1 MTLATKNTQWI
12 YVHKPEGPLG
22 FEHFRKQQAG
32 LPELAPG
39 QVMVKVRALSVD
51 PAQRMWMNMVTYRPM
66 LHTGEIMACYGV
78 GEIVASNA
86 QGFAVGDFVEGD
98 FGWQEY
104 AAMNPLELVLRDGSQ
119 SLEHLIGVLNI
130 TGLTAYFGILKI
142 GQPRPGETVVVSG
155 AAGAVGCIAV
165 QLAKL
170 AGCRV
175 IALAGGEKKCQ
186 WLREEFGVD
195 ATVDY
200 KAGNVLE
207 NLKVVCPNGID
218 IYFDNTAGEIL
229 DACLTL
235 MNLNGRVVCCGAVS
249 HYDGGNAVGQPQL
262 PGVLIRKRIRMEGF
276 IVFDHYSE
284 RAQAE
289 ANLNQLLS
297 TGKLRAPVDVVEGI
311 DNAPQAL
318 VDLLQGKNS
327 GKMMIRVA

>member
-1 MTLATKNTQWI
+1 MILNNKNTQWI
-12 YVHKPEGPLG
+12 YAKKPDGALTEDN
-22 FEHFRKQQAG
+22 FSKQEISM
-32 LPELAPG
+32 PELLPG
-39 QVMVKVRALSVD
+39 QVLVKVRALSVD

-66 LHTGEIMACYGV
+66 LQVGEVMACYGV
-78 GEIVASNA
+78 GEIIATNA
-86 QGFAVGDFVEGD
+86 RGYAVGDFVEGD

-104 AAMNPLELVLRDGSQ
+104 AAMNALEIVRRDASQ

-130 TGLTAYFGILKI
+130 TGLTAYFGLLKI

-155 AAGAVGCIAV
+155 AAGAVGCIAI

-175 IALAGGEKKCQ
+175 VALAGGDEKCK
-186 WLREEFGVD
+186 WLEREFGVD

-200 KAGNVLE
+200 KVGNVLE
-207 NLKVVCPNGID
+207 NLSTVCPNGVD
-218 IYFDNTAGEIL
+218 VYFDNTAGVIL

-249 HYDGGNAVGQPQL
+249 QYDGGAATEQPQL

-284 RAQAE
+284 RGQAE
-289 ANLNQLLS
+289 VNLISLLRNGQL
-297 TGKLRAPVDVVEGI
+297 KAPMDVSEGI
-311 DNAPQAL
+311 GSAPQSL
-318 VDLLQGKNS
+318 INLLAGKNT

>member
-1 MTLATKNTQWI
+1 MTSPSQNTQWI
-12 YVHKPEGPLG
+12 YEQKPEGPLG
-22 FEHFRKQQAG
+22 FETFRKQQTD
-32 LPELAPG
+32 LPELEPG
-39 QVMVKVRALSVD
+39 QVLVKVRALSVD

-66 LHTGEIMACYGV
+66 LQPGEVMASYGV

-86 QGFAVGDFVEGD
+86 QSFAVGDFVEGD

-104 AAMNPLELVLRDGSQ
+104 AAMNPLELVRRDGRQ

-130 TGLTAYFGILKI
+130 TGLTAYFGMLKI

-175 IALAGGEKKCQ
+175 VALAGGEKKCQ
-186 WLREEFGVD
+186 WLRDEFGAD

-200 KAGNVLE
+200 KTGNVLE
-207 NLKVVCPNGID
+207 NLRSVCPNGVD
-218 IYFDNTAGEIL
+218 VYFDNTAGEIL

-249 HYDGGNAVGQPQL
+249 QYDGGSAVGQPQL
-262 PGVLIRKRIRMEGF
+262 PGVLIRKRIHMEGF

-284 RAQAE
+284 RQQAE
-289 ANLNQLLS
+289 ANLIQLLS
-297 TGKLRAPVDVVEGI
+297 ADKLHAPVDVVDGI
-311 DNAPQAL
+311 DSAPQAL
-318 VDLLQGKNS
+318 IDLLQGKNS
-327 GKMMIRVA
+327 GKMMIRVV